1 MVIHVEDL
9 LEEYAELKAISIAE
23 RAHGDVQTANILAA
37 EAELVRRELVDTFD
51 VDLEG
56 VLYA

>member
-1 MVIHVEDL
+1 MVIQVEDL
-9 LEEYAELKAISIAE
+9 LEEFADLKALSTME

-51 VDLEG
+51 VDLDMI
-56 VLYA
+56 YA